1 MLILSTA
8 ANANKSLWSLI
19 VQLYE
24 LDPLLV
30 IFSAFFGVII
40 IILGIMALWGAI
52 KIGEDP
58 SSGGPPYGTPWG

>member
-19 VQLYE
+19 VQLYK

-40 IILGIMALWGAI
+40 IVLGIMALLGAI
-52 KIGEDP
+52 KIAENSNDFDTL
-58 SSGGPPYGTPWG
+58 GPF